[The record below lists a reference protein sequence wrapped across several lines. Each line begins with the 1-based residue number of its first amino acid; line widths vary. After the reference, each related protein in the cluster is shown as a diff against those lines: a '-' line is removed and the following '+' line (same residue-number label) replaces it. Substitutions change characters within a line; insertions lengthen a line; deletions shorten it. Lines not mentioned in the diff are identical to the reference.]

1 MEKTKK
7 RIVLKK
13 EGGKQMKEIML
24 KARAK
29 INLTLDVTGK
39 REDGY
44 HTLKMIMQ
52 TVALYDGVY
61 LKKIDKPMIKMKTN
75 LEWLPIDERN
85 LAYRAAQL
93 LRDAYHIKE
102 GVFIQLDK
110 RIPVAAGLA
119 GGSAD
124 CAAVLFGMNR
134 LFRLRLSEK
143 ELMAFA
149 LKLGTD
155 IPYCIMRSTALAEG
169 VGEILTPIVPSCPKF
184 HIVLAKLPVSV
195 STAFIYGNLSLP
207 MMGKHPDTEK
217 MLNCIK
223 NQDIEGIGKNLC
235 NVLETATIPMHPRIQ
250 KIKDDLVKMGAE
262 GALMSGSGPTVF
274 GIFKEKDTAKKA
286 ASMLRRTYHMK
297 DVFVTEIY
305 NEMKKRG

>member
-1 MEKTKK
+1 
-7 RIVLKK
+7 
-13 EGGKQMKEIML
+13 MKEIRL

-29 INLTLDVTGK
+29 INLTLDATGK

-61 LKKIDKPMIKMKTN
+61 LKKIEKPVIKIKTN

-93 LRDAYHIKE
+93 LRKAYDIKE

-110 RIPVAAGLA
+110 KIPVAAGLA

-134 LFRLRLSEK
+134 LFRLGISEK
-143 ELMAFA
+143 EMMEFGLQ
-149 LKLGTD
+149 LGTD

-169 VGEILTPIVPSCPKF
+169 VGEVLTPIEPSCPKF
-184 HIVLAKLPVSV
+184 HVVLAKLPVSV
-195 STAFIYGNLSLP
+195 STAFVYQKLSLETLEN
-207 MMGKHPDTEK
+207 HPDTEE
-217 MLNCIK
+217 MLRCIQ
-223 NQDIEGIGKNLC
+223 NQDVEGIGKNLC
-235 NVLETATIPMHPRIQ
+235 NVLETVTIPLYPKIQ
-250 KIKDDLVKMGAE
+250 KIKEDLVKMGAE

-274 GIFKEKDTAKKA
+274 GIFKDKDKAKKA
-286 ASMLRRTYHMK
+286 ASVVRRTYRIK

-305 NEMKKRG
+305 NEMQKRG